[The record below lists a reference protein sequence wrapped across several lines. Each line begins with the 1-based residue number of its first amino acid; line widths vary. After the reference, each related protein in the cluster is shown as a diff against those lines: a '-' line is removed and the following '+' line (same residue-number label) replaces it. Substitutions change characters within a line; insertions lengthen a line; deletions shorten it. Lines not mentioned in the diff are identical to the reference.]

1 MSKETESNTFPP
13 EQVVRGIYE
22 VIVVGAGH
30 AGCEAALASARMG
43 RKTLLLTMN
52 LDSVAL
58 MPCNPSMG
66 GPAKGHL
73 IKEIDALGGEVG
85 RNTDRTFIQIRL
97 LNTSKGPA
105 VQALRAQCDK
115 QAYRLAMKFALEGQP
130 NLELKQAT
138 IARLLS
144 HIGDDGRPVVTG
156 VVTNNGWQYE
166 AGAIILTTGTF
177 INGRLVVGEKTQPGG
192 RAGEGPALGISDSLR
207 ALGLEVR
214 RFKTG
219 TPPRID
225 ARTIDFSKTEPQPG
239 NRIPLYFSGT
249 FINGRLVVGEK
260 TQPGGRAG
268 EGPAL
273 GISDSL
279 RALGLEVRR
288 FKTGT
293 PPRIDARTID
303 FSKTEPQ
310 PGNRIPLYFSQD
322 VSARQDVQLPGG
334 RPNPIYPITD
344 EDLNGWRPQLPCY
357 LIHTTE
363 RTHQIIRDNLHRS
376 PLYTGIIEGI
386 GPRYCPS
393 IEDKIV
399 RFADKNRHQIFLE
412 PEGWRTG
419 EVYVQGMN
427 TSLPEDVQLAML
439 RSIPA
444 LEHVEMMR
452 VGYAVEYDYVPPEQL
467 YPTLQTKPVSGLFLA
482 GQINGTSG
490 YEEAAAQGIMAGIN
504 AALHV
509 HDEEPFVLGR
519 HEAYIGVLID
529 DLVTRPMSEPYRLH
543 TSRAEY
549 RLLLRPESA
558 DLRLSDYAYKFGLI
572 DDTRYAQVINKRDSI
587 RRTLAQLD
595 ILVFTS
601 SRTTEAYAQEIGFAP
616 LGQMLTARELLRR
629 PTVTYHQVARLAEQ
643 VEPALPPLTESV
655 AEEVELQV
663 KYESYVRKQEQTVH
677 RTRRMEEHLIPQT
690 IDYNAVQHLRTQA
703 RQKLMRTLPR
713 TIGQAS
719 RVEGVTPADIAILM
733 VYLEKQRL
741 VQINT

>member
-1 MSKETESNTFPP
+1 MSNDITTPIP
-13 EQVVRGIYE
+13 AQEQMVRGVYD

-30 AGCEAALASARMG
+30 AGCEAALACARMG

-73 IKEIDALGGEVG
+73 LKEIDALGGEAA

-115 QAYRLAMKFALEGQP
+115 QAYRLAMKFVLESQP
-130 NLELKQAT
+130 GLELKQAT
-138 IARLLS
+138 ITRLLS
-144 HIGDDGRPVVTG
+144 DTREDGRHVITG
-156 VVTNNGWQYE
+156 VVTNNGWCYQ
-166 AGAIILTTGTF
+166 AGAVIMTTGTF
-177 INGRLVVGEKTQPGG
+177 INGRLVIGERTQPGG
-192 RAGEGPALGISDSLR
+192 RAGEGPALGISASLQ
-207 ALGLEVR
+207 ALGLEMR

-225 ARTIDFSKTEPQPG
+225 ARTIDFSKTERQPG
-239 NRIPLYFSGT
+239 SQVPLYFSRDVT
-249 FINGRLVVGEK
+249 A
-260 TQPGGRAG
+260 RA
-268 EGPAL
+268 
-273 GISDSL
+273 
-279 RALGLEVRR
+279 
-288 FKTGT
+288 
-293 PPRIDARTID
+293 
-303 FSKTEPQ
+303 
-310 PGNRIPLYFSQD
+310 
-322 VSARQDVQLPGG
+322 DVQLPGG
-334 RPNPIYPITD
+334 RPNPIYPVTD
-344 EDLNGWRPQLPCY
+344 EDLHGWRPQLPCY
-357 LIHTTE
+357 LVRTTE

-399 RFADKNRHQIFLE
+399 RFADKVSHQIFLE

-427 TSLPEDVQLAML
+427 TSLPEDVQIEML

-444 LEHVEMMR
+444 LEHAEMMR
-452 VGYAVEYDYVPPEQL
+452 VGYAVEYDYVPPHQL
-467 YPTLQTKPVSGLFLA
+467 LPTLETKVTAGLFLA

-504 AALHV
+504 AALYVRH
-509 HDEEPFVLGR
+509 EEAFVLGR

-558 DLRLSDYAYKFGLI
+558 DLRLSDHAYRFGLI
-572 DDTRYAQVINKRDSI
+572 DAVHYEQVVEKREMI
-587 RRTLAQLD
+587 QRTLSQLETT
-595 ILVFTS
+595 IFTS
-601 SRTTEAYAQEIGFAP
+601 SREVESRIQEVGIAA
-616 LGQMLTARELLRR
+616 LGQRLSARELLRR
-629 PTVTYHQVARLAEQ
+629 PDVRYQQIARLVHLIDAGRNSE
-643 VEPALPPLTESV
+643 EAAIHCIAPLPELSV
-655 AEEVELQV
+655 DTAEEVELQV
-663 KYESYVRKQEQTVH
+663 KYEHYVRKQEQMVQ
-677 RTRRMEEHLIPQT
+677 RTQRLEDMRLPETL
-690 IDYNAVQHLRTQA
+690 DYALVLHLRTEA
-703 RQKLMRTLPR
+703 RQKLIRTRPR
-713 TIGQAS
+713 TVGQAS
-719 RVEGVTPADIAILM
+719 RVEGVTPADVAILM
-733 VYLEKQRL
+733 IYLEKLRA
-741 VQINT
+741 IKMST

>member
-1 MSKETESNTFPP
+1 MDNNNGENPSTPP
-13 EQVVRGIYE
+13 DQLVRGTYD

-30 AGCEAALASARMG
+30 AGCEAALACARMG
-43 RKTLLLTMN
+43 CKTLLLTMN
-52 LDSVAL
+52 LDSIAL

-73 IKEIDALGGEVG
+73 IKEIDALGGEIG

-105 VQALRAQCDK
+105 VRALRAQCDK
-115 QAYRLAMKFALEGQP
+115 QAYRLAMKYVLEGQP
-130 NLELKQAT
+130 NLTLKQA
-138 IARLLS
+138 RVVHLLS
-144 HIGDDGRPVVTG
+144 DVDSDGRPRVTG
-156 VVTNNGWQYE
+156 VVTSNSWKYDGDGWQYR
-166 AGAIILTTGTF
+166 APAVILTTGTF
-177 INGRLVVGEKTQPGG
+177 INGRLVVGDKTQPGG

-239 NRIPLYFSGT
+239 SRVPLYFSHDT
-249 FINGRLVVGEK
+249 
-260 TQPGGRAG
+260 T
-268 EGPAL
+268 
-273 GISDSL
+273 
-279 RALGLEVRR
+279 
-288 FKTGT
+288 
-293 PPRIDARTID
+293 AR
-303 FSKTEPQ
+303 E
-310 PGNRIPLYFSQD
+310 
-322 VSARQDVQLPGG
+322 DVQLPGS
-334 RPNPIYPITD
+334 RPNPLYPVTG
-344 EDLNGWRPQLPCY
+344 EDLHGWRPQLPCY
-357 LIHTTE
+357 LVHTTE
-363 RTHQIIRDNLHRS
+363 QTHHIIRNNLHRS

-399 RFADKNRHQIFLE
+399 RFAGKSTHQIFLE
-412 PEGWRTG
+412 PEGWRTA

-452 VGYAVEYDYVPPEQL
+452 VGYAVEYDHVPPEQL
-467 YPTLQTKPVSGLFLA
+467 FATLQTKAVSGLFLA

-504 AALHV
+504 AALQV
-509 HDEEPFVLGR
+509 RGEAPFVLGR
-519 HEAYIGVLID
+519 HEAYLGVLID

-549 RLLLRPESA
+549 RLLLRPDSA
-558 DLRLSDYAYKFGLI
+558 DLRLSDYAYKYGLI
-572 DDTRYAQVINKRDSI
+572 DEARYAQVVQKRESI
-587 RRTLAQLD
+587 QHTLDQLD
-595 ILVFTS
+595 RITFTS
-601 SRTTEAYAQEIGFAP
+601 SRLIEASAQEVGIAS
-616 LGQMLTARELLRR
+616 LGQRLSARELLRR
-629 PTVTYHQVARLAEQ
+629 PEVRYTQ
-643 VEPALPPLTESV
+643 VEQLSQRVASTSLPDLPDET

-677 RTRRMEEHLIPQT
+677 RTRRLEEQLIPET
-690 IDYNAVQHLRTQA
+690 INYQDVSHLRTQA
-703 RQKLMRTLPR
+703 RQKLTLTRPR
-713 TIGQAS
+713 TVGQAS
-719 RVEGVTPADIAILM
+719 RVEGVTPADVAILM
-733 VYLEKQRL
+733 VYLEKQRTME
-741 VQINT
+741 IHS

>member
-1 MSKETESNTFPP
+1 MGNETERQAMPP
-13 EQVVRGIYE
+13 EELARGSYE

-73 IKEIDALGGEVG
+73 IKEIDALGGEIG
-85 RNTDRTFIQIRL
+85 RTTDRTFIQMRL

-115 QAYRLAMKFALEGQP
+115 QAYRLAMKFALEAQP
-130 NLELKQAT
+130 GLDLKQAT
-138 IARLLS
+138 ITRFLS
-144 HIGDDGRPVVTG
+144 DTGANGRPVMSG
-156 VVTNNGWQYE
+156 VVTREGWRYE
-166 AGAIILTTGTF
+166 AKAVILTTGTF

-192 RAGEGPALGISDSLR
+192 RAGEGPALGISDALR
-207 ALGLEVR
+207 TLGLEVR

-225 ARTIDFSKTEPQPG
+225 ARSIDFSKTEPQPG
-239 NRIPLYFSGT
+239 S
-249 FINGRLVVGEK
+249 
-260 TQPGGRAG
+260 
-268 EGPAL
+268 
-273 GISDSL
+273 
-279 RALGLEVRR
+279 
-288 FKTGT
+288 
-293 PPRIDARTID
+293 RT
-303 FSKTEPQ
+303 
-310 PGNRIPLYFSQD
+310 PLYFSQD
-322 VSARQDVQLPGG
+322 LSARADVQLPGG
-334 RPNPIYPITD
+334 RPNALYPVTD
-344 EDLNGWRPQLPCY
+344 QDLHGWRPQLPCY
-357 LIHTTE
+357 LVRTNE
-363 RTHQIIRDNLHRS
+363 RTHQVIRDNLHRS
-376 PLYTGIIEGI
+376 PLYNGVIEGI

-399 RFADKNRHQIFLE
+399 RFADKVSHQIFLE

-452 VGYAVEYDYVPPEQL
+452 VGYAVEYDYVPPDQL
-467 YPTLQTKPVSGLFLA
+467 FPTLETKPVAGLFLA

-504 AALHV
+504 AARHV
-509 HDEEPFVLGR
+509 RAEEGFVLGR

-558 DLRLSDYAYKFGLI
+558 DLRLSAYAYTFGLI
-572 DDTRYAQVINKRDSI
+572 DEERYARVLQKREHI
-587 RRTLAQLD
+587 QRTLTQLD
-595 ILVFTS
+595 ALAFTS
-601 SRTTEAYAQEIGFAP
+601 SRLIEACAQEAGIAP
-616 LGQMLTARELLRR
+616 LGQMISARELLRR
-629 PTVTYHQVARLAEQ
+629 PEVTYQQVAHLAGRVTEEIESPSINSR
-643 VEPALPPLTESV
+643 VIFALPVLEPSV

-663 KYESYVRKQEQTVH
+663 KYEHYVRKQEQLIH
-677 RTRRMEEHLIPQT
+677 RTRRLEEQRIPAAL
-690 IDYNAVQHLRTQA
+690 DYQDVPHLRIEA
-703 RQKLMRTLPR
+703 RQKLARTRPR
-713 TIGQAS
+713 TVGQAS
-719 RVEGVTPADIAILM
+719 RIEGVSPADIAILM
-733 VYLEKQRL
+733 VYLEKHRKAQASKGS
-741 VQINT
+741 

>member
-1 MSKETESNTFPP
+1 MSNETERNAVPP
-13 EQVVRGIYE
+13 EQLVRGTYE

-30 AGCEAALASARMG
+30 AGCEAALACARMG
-43 RKTLLLTMN
+43 HKTLLLTMN
-52 LDSVAL
+52 LDSIAL

-73 IKEIDALGGEVG
+73 IKEIDALGGEIG

-115 QAYRLAMKFALEGQP
+115 QAYRLAMKFVLESQP
-130 NLELKQAT
+130 NLELKQAN

-144 HIGDDGRPVVTG
+144 HIGDDGRPVVAG

-166 AGAIILTTGTF
+166 ARAIILTTGTF
-177 INGRLVVGEKTQPGG
+177 INGRLVVGDKTQPGG
-192 RAGEGPALGISDSLR
+192 RAGEGPALGISESLR

-239 NRIPLYFSGT
+239 SR
-249 FINGRLVVGEK
+249 V
-260 TQPGGRAG
+260 
-268 EGPAL
+268 
-273 GISDSL
+273 
-279 RALGLEVRR
+279 
-288 FKTGT
+288 
-293 PPRIDARTID
+293 
-303 FSKTEPQ
+303 
-310 PGNRIPLYFSQD
+310 PLYFSQD
-322 VSARQDVQLPGG
+322 VSAREDVQLPGT
-334 RPNPIYPITD
+334 RPNPIYPVTD
-344 EDLNGWRPQLPCY
+344 EDLHGWRPQLPCY
-357 LIHTTE
+357 LVYTNE
-363 RTHQIIRDNLHRS
+363 RTHQVIRDNLHRS
-376 PLYTGIIEGI
+376 PLYSGIIEGI

-393 IEDKIV
+393 IEDKVV
-399 RFADKNRHQIFLE
+399 RFADKERHQIFLE

-439 RSIPA
+439 RGIPA

-452 VGYAVEYDYVPPEQL
+452 VGYAVEYDHVPPEQL
-467 YPTLQTKPVSGLFLA
+467 YPTLQTKAVSGLFLA

-490 YEEAAAQGIMAGIN
+490 YEEAAAQGIVAGVN

-509 HDEEPFVLGR
+509 RGEPPFVPGR
-519 HEAYIGVLID
+519 HESYIGVLID

-549 RLLLRPESA
+549 RLLLRPDSA

-572 DDTRYAQVINKRDSI
+572 DDARYAQIVHKRESI
-587 RRTLAQLD
+587 QRALTQLD
-595 ILVFTS
+595 TLVFTS
-601 SRTTEAYAQEIGFAP
+601 SRTIEACAQEIGLAP
-616 LGQMLTARELLRR
+616 LGQMLSARELLRR
-629 PTVTYHQVARLAEQ
+629 PAVTYHQVACLEARVAQTLQ
-643 VEPALPPLTESV
+643 PPFPALLPMLSESV
-655 AEEVELQV
+655 AEEVESQV
-663 KYESYVRKQEQTVH
+663 KYESYIRKQEHMVH
-677 RTRRMEEHLIPQT
+677 RARRMEEHLIPET
-690 IDYNAVQHLRTQA
+690 VDYNAVPHLRTQA
-703 RQKLMRTLPR
+703 RQKLMRTRPR

-733 VYLEKQRL
+733 IYLEKMRL
-741 VQINT
+741 AQAHA

>member
-1 MSKETESNTFPP
+1 MRNNRSPAKVYKKSRVDMSNESRSNALSPV
-13 EQVVRGIYE
+13 QVLRGTYE

-30 AGCEAALASARMG
+30 AGCEAALACARMG

-85 RNTDRTFIQIRL
+85 RNTDRTFSQVRL
-97 LNTSKGPA
+97 LKSSRGPA

-115 QAYRLAMKFALEGQP
+115 QAYRLAMKFALESQP

-138 IARLLS
+138 ITRLLS
-144 HIGDDGRPVVTG
+144 HVGDDGRPVVIG

-192 RAGEGPALGISDSLR
+192 RAGEGPALGISDSLK

-225 ARTIDFSKTEPQPG
+225 ARTIDFSKTVPQPG
-239 NRIPLYFSGT
+239 SREPLF
-249 FINGRLVVGEK
+249 F
-260 TQPGGRAG
+260 A
-268 EGPAL
+268 
-273 GISDSL
+273 
-279 RALGLEVRR
+279 
-288 FKTGT
+288 
-293 PPRIDARTID
+293 
-303 FSKTEPQ
+303 
-310 PGNRIPLYFSQD
+310 QD
-322 VSARQDVQLPGG
+322 TSAREDVQLPGG
-334 RPNPIYPITD
+334 RPNPIYPVTD
-344 EDLNGWRPQLPCY
+344 EDVNGWRPQLPCY
-357 LIHTTE
+357 LVHTTE
-363 RTHQIIRDNLHRS
+363 QTHQIIRDNLHRS

-419 EVYVQGMN
+419 AVYVPGMT

-444 LEHVEMMR
+444 LERVEMMR

-467 YPTLQTKPVSGLFLA
+467 SPTLQTKAVRGLFLA

-490 YEEAAAQGIMAGIN
+490 YEEAAAQGIIAGIN

-509 HDEEPFVLGR
+509 RGGVPFILAR
-519 HEAYIGVLID
+519 HEAYIGVMID

-558 DLRLSDYAYKFGLI
+558 DLRLSDYAYTYGLI
-572 DDTRYAQVINKRDSI
+572 DDAQYAQVMRKRESI
-587 RRTLAQLD
+587 QRALTQLD
-595 ILVFTS
+595 TLVFTS
-601 SRTTEAYAQEIGFAP
+601 SRATEAFAQEMGLAP
-616 LGQMLTARELLRR
+616 LKQILSARELLRR
-629 PTVTYHQVARLAEQ
+629 PEVRYAQ
-643 VEPALPPLTESV
+643 VEQLAQRVASTSLPSLPDAT

-677 RTRRMEEHLIPQT
+677 RTRRLEE
-690 IDYNAVQHLRTQA
+690 
-703 RQKLMRTLPR
+703 
-713 TIGQAS
+713 
-719 RVEGVTPADIAILM
+719 
-733 VYLEKQRL
+733 
-741 VQINT
+741 

>member
-1 MSKETESNTFPP
+1 MGNESGEHVHPP
-13 EQVVRGIYE
+13 VQVLRGVYE

-30 AGCEAALASARMG
+30 AGCEAALACARMG

-85 RNTDRTFIQIRL
+85 RNTDRTFIQVRL

-115 QAYRLAMKFALEGQP
+115 QAYRLAMKYVLESQP

-138 IARLLS
+138 ISRLLS
-144 HIGDDGRPVVTG
+144 EEREDGRPRATG
-156 VVTNNGWQYE
+156 VVTNNGWQYD

-192 RAGEGPALGISDSLR
+192 RAGEGPALGISDALK

-225 ARTIDFSKTEPQPG
+225 ARTIDFSKTVPQPG
-239 NRIPLYFSGT
+239 SR
-249 FINGRLVVGEK
+249 E
-260 TQPGGRAG
+260 
-268 EGPAL
+268 
-273 GISDSL
+273 
-279 RALGLEVRR
+279 
-288 FKTGT
+288 
-293 PPRIDARTID
+293 
-303 FSKTEPQ
+303 
-310 PGNRIPLYFSQD
+310 PLYFSQD
-322 VSARQDVQLPGG
+322 TSAREDVQLPGG
-334 RPNPIYPITD
+334 RPNPIYPVAD

-357 LIHTTE
+357 LVHTTE
-363 RTHQIIRDNLHRS
+363 QTHQIIRDNLHRS

-399 RFADKNRHQIFLE
+399 RFADKDRHQIFLE

-467 YPTLQTKPVSGLFLA
+467 SPTLQTKAVRGLFLA

-490 YEEAAAQGIMAGIN
+490 YEEAAAQGIVAGIN

-509 HDEEPFVLGR
+509 RGEAPFVLGR
-519 HEAYIGVLID
+519 HEAYIGVMID

-558 DLRLSDYAYKFGLI
+558 DLRLSDYAYRFGLI
-572 DDTRYAQVINKRDSI
+572 NDNRYAQVVQKRESI
-587 RRTLAQLD
+587 QHALTLLD
-595 ILVFTS
+595 RLVFTS
-601 SRTTEAYAQEIGFAP
+601 SRSTEAFARESGIDP
-616 LGQMLTARELLRR
+616 LGQMLSARELLRR
-629 PTVTYHQVARLAEQ
+629 PSVTYHQVVRLAYSISQAKKVTNQSNAGDDVSVSE
-643 VEPALPPLTESV
+643 EIAIDTRDSESLLPTLPGYV

-663 KYESYVRKQEQTVH
+663 KYESYVRKQEQIVH
-677 RTRRMEEHLIPQT
+677 RTRRMEEHQIPET
-690 IDYNAVQHLRTQA
+690 IDYAAVPHLRIQA
-703 RQKLMRTLPR
+703 RQKLTRTRPR

-733 VYLEKQRL
+733 IYLEKQHLTR
-741 VQINT
+741 TPA

>member
-1 MSKETESNTFPP
+1 M
-13 EQVVRGIYE
+13 RGTYD

-73 IKEIDALGGEVG
+73 IKEIDALGGEIG

-105 VQALRAQCDK
+105 VRAPRAQCDK
-115 QAYRLAMKFALEGQP
+115 QAYRLAMKYALEGQP
-130 NLELKQAT
+130 NLTLKQA
-138 IARLLS
+138 RVVHLLS
-144 HIGDDGRPVVTG
+144 DVDAGGRPRVTG
-156 VVTNNGWQYE
+156 VVTSNSWKYDGDGWQYR
-166 AGAIILTTGTF
+166 ALAVILTTGTF
-177 INGRLVVGEKTQPGG
+177 INGRLVVGDKTQPGG

-239 NRIPLYFSGT
+239 SRVPLYFSHDT
-249 FINGRLVVGEK
+249 
-260 TQPGGRAG
+260 T
-268 EGPAL
+268 
-273 GISDSL
+273 
-279 RALGLEVRR
+279 
-288 FKTGT
+288 
-293 PPRIDARTID
+293 AR
-303 FSKTEPQ
+303 E
-310 PGNRIPLYFSQD
+310 
-322 VSARQDVQLPGG
+322 DVQLPGS
-334 RPNPIYPITD
+334 RPNPLYPVTD
-344 EDLNGWRPQLPCY
+344 EDLHGWRPQLPCY
-357 LIHTTE
+357 LVHTTE
-363 RTHQIIRDNLHRS
+363 QTHHIIRNNLHRS

-399 RFADKNRHQIFLE
+399 RFAGKSTHQIFLE
-412 PEGWRTG
+412 PEGWRTA

-452 VGYAVEYDYVPPEQL
+452 VGYAVEYDHVPPEQL
-467 YPTLQTKPVSGLFLA
+467 FATLQTKAVSGLFLA

-504 AALHV
+504 AALQV
-509 HDEEPFVLGR
+509 RGEAPFVLGR

-549 RLLLRPESA
+549 RLLLRPDSA
-558 DLRLSDYAYKFGLI
+558 DLRLSDYAYKYGLI
-572 DDTRYAQVINKRDSI
+572 DEARYAQVVQKRESI
-587 RRTLAQLD
+587 QHTLAQLD
-595 ILVFTS
+595 GITFTS
-601 SRTTEAYAQEIGFAP
+601 SRLIEASAQEVGIAS
-616 LGQMLTARELLRR
+616 LGQQLSARELLRR
-629 PTVTYHQVARLAEQ
+629 PEVRYAQ
-643 VEPALPPLTESV
+643 VEQLSQRVASTSLPDLPDAT

-677 RTRRMEEHLIPQT
+677 RTRRLEEQLIPET
-690 IDYNAVQHLRTQA
+690 INYQDVSHLRTQA
-703 RQKLMRTLPR
+703 RQKLTLTRPR
-713 TIGQAS
+713 TVGQAS
-719 RVEGVTPADIAILM
+719 RVEGVTPADVAILM
-733 VYLEKQRL
+733 VYLEKQRTMEIHSR
-741 VQINT
+741 QSRKYMCNM

>member
-1 MSKETESNTFPP
+1 MSNETERNALPP
-13 EQVVRGIYE
+13 EQIVRGTYE

-30 AGCEAALASARMG
+30 AGCEAALACARMG

-73 IKEIDALGGEVG
+73 IKEIDALGGEAG

-115 QAYRLAMKFALEGQP
+115 QAYRLAMKFALESQP
-130 NLELKQAT
+130 NLDLKQAT

-166 AGAIILTTGTF
+166 ARAIILTTGTF

-192 RAGEGPALGISDSLR
+192 RAGEAPALGISESLR

-225 ARTIDFSKTEPQPG
+225 ARTIDFSKTVPQPG
-239 NRIPLYFSGT
+239 SR
-249 FINGRLVVGEK
+249 V
-260 TQPGGRAG
+260 
-268 EGPAL
+268 
-273 GISDSL
+273 
-279 RALGLEVRR
+279 
-288 FKTGT
+288 
-293 PPRIDARTID
+293 
-303 FSKTEPQ
+303 
-310 PGNRIPLYFSQD
+310 PLYFSQD
-322 VSARQDVQLPGG
+322 VSARQDVQLPGTH
-334 RPNPIYPITD
+334 PNPVYPVTD
-344 EDLNGWRPQLPCY
+344 EDLHGWRPQLPCY
-357 LIHTTE
+357 LVHTND

-399 RFADKNRHQIFLE
+399 RFADKERHQIFLE

-452 VGYAVEYDYVPPEQL
+452 VGYAVEYDHIPPEQL
-467 YPTLQTKPVSGLFLA
+467 FPTLQTKAVSGLFLA

-509 HDEEPFVLGR
+509 RDEGSFVLGR
-519 HEAYIGVLID
+519 HEAYIGVMID
-529 DLVTRPMSEPYRLH
+529 DLVTRPLSEPYRLH

-572 DDTRYAQVINKRDSI
+572 DDTRYAQLVHKRESI
-587 RRTLAQLD
+587 QRALAQLD
-595 ILVFTS
+595 TLMFTS
-601 SRTTEAYAQEIGFAP
+601 SRTIEAYAQVIGLAP
-616 LGQMLTARELLRR
+616 LGQMLSARELLRR
-629 PTVTYHQVARLAEQ
+629 PAVTYYQVAHLAELVTGNGVGEGAENR
-643 VEPALPPLTESV
+643 VENRAREGAENRVGEGENRAGEGADRVGASPTPTMGGDQPGILLAILPVLAEPV

-663 KYESYVRKQEQTVH
+663 KYESYVRKQEQLVH
-677 RTRRMEEHLIPQT
+677 RARRMEEHLIPET
-690 IDYNAVQHLRTQA
+690 IVFNSVQHLRTQA
-703 RQKLMRTLPR
+703 RQKLMRTRPR

-719 RVEGVTPADIAILM
+719 RVEGVTPADIAILL
-733 VYLEKQRL
+733 VYLEKLRL
-741 VQINT
+741 AQIHT

>member
-1 MSKETESNTFPP
+1 MDKNVESKSLIP
-13 EQVVRGIYE
+13 EQIVRGIYD

-105 VQALRAQCDK
+105 VRALRAQCDK
-115 QAYRLAMKFALEGQP
+115 QAYRLAMKFVLESQP

-144 HIGDDGRPVVTG
+144 EVGPDGRPVMTG
-156 VVTNNGWQYE
+156 VVTNNGWQYM
-166 AGAIILTTGTF
+166 AGAIVLTTGTF

-192 RAGEGPALGISDSLR
+192 RAGEGPALGISESLR
-207 ALGLEVR
+207 ALGLDVR

-225 ARTIDFSKTEPQPG
+225 ARTIDFSRTEPQPG
-239 NRIPLYFSGT
+239 S
-249 FINGRLVVGEK
+249 LV
-260 TQPGGRAG
+260 
-268 EGPAL
+268 
-273 GISDSL
+273 
-279 RALGLEVRR
+279 
-288 FKTGT
+288 
-293 PPRIDARTID
+293 
-303 FSKTEPQ
+303 
-310 PGNRIPLYFSQD
+310 PLYFSQD
-322 VSARQDVQLPGG
+322 KTAREDVQLPGS
-334 RPNPIYPITD
+334 RPNPLYPVTD
-344 EDLNGWRPQLPCY
+344 EDLHGWRPQLPCY
-357 LIHTTE
+357 LV
-363 RTHQIIRDNLHRS
+363 RTNEQTHDVIRANLHRS

-399 RFADKNRHQIFLE
+399 RFADKSAHQIFLE

-444 LEHVEMMR
+444 MEHVEMMR

-467 YPTLQTKPVSGLFLA
+467 FTTLETKPVAGLFLA

-490 YEEAAAQGIMAGIN
+490 YEEAAAQGLMAGIN
-504 AALHV
+504 AALRV
-509 HDEEPFVLGR
+509 RGEAPFVLGR

-549 RLLLRPESA
+549 RLLLRPDSA
-558 DLRLSDYAYKFGLI
+558 DLRLSDYAYSFGLI
-572 DDTRYAQVINKRDSI
+572 DDERYAQVIQKREHI
-587 RRTLAQLD
+587 QQALTQLD
-595 ILVFTS
+595 SVMFTS
-601 SRTTEAYAQEIGFAP
+601 SRLVESAAQELGIAP
-616 LGQMLTARELLRR
+616 LGQMLSARELLRR
-629 PTVTYHQVARLAEQ
+629 PDVGYAHIEQLSRQVAA
-643 VEPALPPLTESV
+643 VPVPALPETT
-655 AEEVELQV
+655 AAEVELQV
-663 KYESYVRKQEQTVH
+663 KYESYVHKQEQTVR
-677 RTRRMEEHLIPQT
+677 RTQRLEEQLIPAT
-690 IDYNAVQHLRTQA
+690 MDYQDVPHLRTQA
-703 RQKLMRTLPR
+703 RQKLTLTRPR
-713 TIGQAS
+713 TVGQAS
-719 RVEGVTPADIAILM
+719 RVEGVTPADLAILM
-733 VYLEKQRL
+733 VYLEKQRA
-741 VQINT
+741 VRVNS

>member
-1 MSKETESNTFPP
+1 MSNSIETSNTSRD
-13 EQVVRGIYE
+13 QMIRGVYD

-43 RKTLLLTMN
+43 HKTLLLTMN

-73 IKEIDALGGEVG
+73 IREIDALGGEIG
-85 RNTDRTFIQIRL
+85 RNTDRTFIQVRL

-115 QAYRLAMKFALEGQP
+115 QAYRLAMKFVLEGQP

-138 IARLLS
+138 ISRLLS
-144 HIGDDGRPVVTG
+144 ATREDGRHVIIG
-156 VVTNNGWQYE
+156 VVANNGWQYE
-166 AGAIILTTGTF
+166 AKAVILTTGTF
-177 INGRLVVGEKTQPGG
+177 INGRLVVGEKTMPGG
-192 RAGEGPALGISDSLR
+192 RAGEGPALGISDSLC
-207 ALGLEVR
+207 ALGLDVR

-239 NRIPLYFSGT
+239 S
-249 FINGRLVVGEK
+249 LV
-260 TQPGGRAG
+260 
-268 EGPAL
+268 
-273 GISDSL
+273 
-279 RALGLEVRR
+279 
-288 FKTGT
+288 
-293 PPRIDARTID
+293 
-303 FSKTEPQ
+303 
-310 PGNRIPLYFSQD
+310 PLYFSQD
-322 VSARQDVQLPGG
+322 VSGRQDVQLPGS
-334 RPNPIYPITD
+334 RPNPVYPVTD
-344 EDLNGWRPQLPCY
+344 EDLHSWRPQLPCY
-357 LIHTTE
+357 LVHTTE
-363 RTHQIIRDNLHRS
+363 RTHQIIRANLHRS
-376 PLYTGIIEGI
+376 PLYTGIIKGI

-399 RFADKNRHQIFLE
+399 RFADKERHQIFLE

-467 YPTLQTKPVSGLFLA
+467 LPTLQTKLVSGLFLA

-504 AALHV
+504 AALHARG
-509 HDEEPFVLGR
+509 EEGFVLGR

-549 RLLLRPESA
+549 RLLLRPDSA

-572 DDTRYAQVINKRDSI
+572 DDARYAQLMQKRETI
-587 RRTLAQLD
+587 QRTLQHLD
-595 ILVFTS
+595 KLVFTS
-601 SRTTEAYAQEIGFAP
+601 SRLIENCAQELGMAP
-616 LGQMLTARELLRR
+616 LGQKLSARELLRR
-629 PTVTYHQVARLAEQ
+629 PEVRYHQIAQLVQRVDVLRETFSLFEGDIGYDDRETLLSDALLPQLPEQTAAEI
-643 VEPALPPLTESV
+643 
-655 AEEVELQV
+655 ELQV
-663 KYESYVRKQEQTVH
+663 KYESYVRKQEQSVH
-677 RTRRMEEHLIPQT
+677 RTQRLEEMRIPDT
-690 IDYNAVQHLRTQA
+690 FDYQEVQHLRTEA
-703 RQKLMRTLPR
+703 RQKLTRTRPR
-713 TIGQAS
+713 TVGQAS

-733 VYLEKQRL
+733 IYLEKQRL
-741 VQINT
+741 TRAHAE

>member
-1 MSKETESNTFPP
+1 MSHESGDTMLPP
-13 EQVVRGIYE
+13 VQILRGVYD

-115 QAYRLAMKFALEGQP
+115 QAYRLAMKYVLEGQP
-130 NLELKQAT
+130 DLELKQAT

-144 HIGDDGRPVVTG
+144 ETGDDGRVRVRG

-192 RAGEGPALGISDSLR
+192 RAGEGPALGISDYLI

-225 ARTIDFSKTEPQPG
+225 ARTIDFSKTIPQPG
-239 NRIPLYFSGT
+239 SREPLF
-249 FINGRLVVGEK
+249 
-260 TQPGGRAG
+260 
-268 EGPAL
+268 
-273 GISDSL
+273 
-279 RALGLEVRR
+279 
-288 FKTGT
+288 
-293 PPRIDARTID
+293 
-303 FSKTEPQ
+303 
-310 PGNRIPLYFSQD
+310 FSQD
-322 VSARQDVQLPGG
+322 TSAREDVQLPGG
-334 RPNPIYPITD
+334 RSNPIYPITN
-344 EDLNGWRPQLPCY
+344 EDLRGWRPQLPCY
-357 LIHTTE
+357 LVHTTE
-363 RTHQIIRDNLHRS
+363 QTHQVIRDNLHRS

-467 YPTLQTKPVSGLFLA
+467 SPTLQAKAVRGLFLA

-490 YEEAAAQGIMAGIN
+490 YEEAAAQGIVAGIN
-504 AALHV
+504 AALYV
-509 HDEEPFVLGR
+509 RGEAPFVLGR
-519 HEAYIGVLID
+519 HEAYIGVMID

-558 DLRLSDYAYKFGLI
+558 DLRLSDYAYSFGLI
-572 DDTRYAQVINKRDSI
+572 DDARYVQVVQKRESI
-587 RRTLAQLD
+587 QRALTQLD
-595 ILVFTS
+595 RLVFTS
-601 SRTTEAYAQEIGFAP
+601 SRTTESFVEGLGIEP
-616 LGQMLTARELLRR
+616 LGQMLSARELLRR
-629 PTVTYHQVARLAEQ
+629 PQVSYQQVAQLAHNVFQ
-643 VEPALPPLTESV
+643 KKKALSEMSEDEEGNGFEDAGTDAHDAELPVLVAPI

-663 KYESYVRKQEQTVH
+663 KYESYVRKQEQIVH
-677 RTRRMEEHLIPQT
+677 RTRRMEEHQIPET
-690 IDYNAVQHLRTQA
+690 LDYTEVQHLRIQA
-703 RQKLMRTLPR
+703 RQKLIRTRPR

-719 RVEGVTPADIAILM
+719 RVEGVTPADIAMLM
-733 VYLEKQRL
+733 IYLEKQQL
-741 VQINT
+741 KKMSV

>member
-1 MSKETESNTFPP
+1 MSDAIESKQNAPL
-13 EQVVRGIYE
+13 QVLRGTYE

-73 IKEIDALGGEVG
+73 IKEIDALGGEIG

-115 QAYRLAMKFALEGQP
+115 QAYRLAMKFVLESQP
-130 NLELKQAT
+130 NLDLRQAT
-138 IARLLS
+138 ITQLLS
-144 HIGDDGRPVVTG
+144 SQRADGRWAVTG
-156 VVTNNGWQYE
+156 VVTSNGWRYD
-166 AGAIILTTGTF
+166 AAAVIMTTGTF

-192 RAGEGPALGISDSLR
+192 RAGEGPALGIADSLR
-207 ALGLEVR
+207 VFGLEVR

-225 ARTIDFSKTEPQPG
+225 ARSIDYSKTELQPG
-239 NRIPLYFSGT
+239 SR
-249 FINGRLVVGEK
+249 V
-260 TQPGGRAG
+260 
-268 EGPAL
+268 
-273 GISDSL
+273 
-279 RALGLEVRR
+279 
-288 FKTGT
+288 
-293 PPRIDARTID
+293 
-303 FSKTEPQ
+303 
-310 PGNRIPLYFSQD
+310 PLYFSQD
-322 VSARQDVQLPGG
+322 RSARADIQLPGG
-334 RPNPIYPITD
+334 RPNPVYPVTD
-344 EDLNGWRPQLPCY
+344 EDMYGWRPQLPCY
-357 LIHTTE
+357 LVRTTE
-363 RTHQIIRDNLHRS
+363 QTHQIIRDNLHRS

-399 RFADKNRHQIFLE
+399 RFADKVSHQIFLE

-444 LEHVEMMR
+444 LEHAEMMR
-452 VGYAVEYDYVPPEQL
+452 VGYAVEYDYVPPHQL
-467 YPTLQTKPVSGLFLA
+467 LPTMQTKAVSGLFLA

-490 YEEAAAQGIMAGIN
+490 YEEAAAQGLMAGIN
-504 AALHV
+504 AALFV
-509 HDEEPFVLGR
+509 RAEEAFVLGR

-543 TSRAEY
+543 TSRAEH
-549 RLLLRPESA
+549 RLLLRPDSA
-558 DLRLSDYAYKFGLI
+558 DLRLSDHAYRFGLI
-572 DDTRYAQVINKRDSI
+572 DEARYIQVVQKRATI
-587 RRTLAQLD
+587 QHVLTQLD
-595 ILVFTS
+595 SVTFTS
-601 SRTTEAYAQEIGFAP
+601 SRIVETCAHEAGIAP
-616 LGQMLTARELLRR
+616 LGQMLSARELLRR
-629 PTVTYHQVARLAEQ
+629 PEVRYQQVAQLAQ
-643 VEPALPPLTESV
+643 HV
-655 AEEVELQV
+655 AEEHASLEEAPPHSLSSSPLPALEDEAAEEVDLQV
-663 KYESYVRKQEQTVH
+663 KYENYIRKQEQQVL
-677 RTRRMEEHLIPQT
+677 RTARLEEMRIPTSLDYQT
-690 IDYNAVQHLRTQA
+690 VQHLRTEA

-713 TIGQAS
+713 TVGQAA

-733 VYLEKQRL
+733 IHLEKIRAL
-741 VQINT
+741 RASS

>member
-1 MSKETESNTFPP
+1 MSNGI
-13 EQVVRGIYE
+13 EQHTPSAEQILRGRYD

-73 IKEIDALGGEVG
+73 LKEIDALGGEAG

-138 IARLLS
+138 ITRLLS
-144 HIGDDGRPVVTG
+144 HIGDDGRTGITG

-207 ALGLEVR
+207 AMGLEVR

-239 NRIPLYFSGT
+239 SR
-249 FINGRLVVGEK
+249 V
-260 TQPGGRAG
+260 
-268 EGPAL
+268 
-273 GISDSL
+273 
-279 RALGLEVRR
+279 
-288 FKTGT
+288 
-293 PPRIDARTID
+293 
-303 FSKTEPQ
+303 
-310 PGNRIPLYFSQD
+310 PLYFSQD
-322 VSARQDVQLPGG
+322 ESARQDVQLPGG
-334 RPNPIYPITD
+334 RPNPIYPVTD
-344 EDLNGWRPQLPCY
+344 EDLHGWRPQLPCY
-357 LIHTTE
+357 LVHTNE
-363 RTHQIIRDNLHRS
+363 RTHQVIRDNLHRS
-376 PLYTGIIEGI
+376 PLYTGVIEGI
-386 GPRYCPS
+386 GPRYCSS

-399 RFADKNRHQIFLE
+399 RFADKGRHQIFLE

-427 TSLPEDVQLAML
+427 TSLPEDVQLAMM

-452 VGYAVEYDYVPPEQL
+452 VGYAVEYDYVPPDQL
-467 YPTLQTKPVSGLFLA
+467 FPTLETKPVAGLFLA

-504 AALHV
+504 AALRV
-509 HDEEPFVLGR
+509 RGEAPFVLGR

-529 DLVTRPMSEPYRLH
+529 DLVTRPMTEPYRLH

-558 DLRLSDYAYKFGLI
+558 DLRLSDYAYHYGLI
-572 DDTRYAQVINKRDSI
+572 DAARYARVIQKRESIARTLEQLPQVI
-587 RRTLAQLD
+587 
-595 ILVFTS
+595 FTS
-601 SRTTEAYAQEIGFAP
+601 SRTTEASAQEVGIAP
-616 LGQMLTARELLRR
+616 LGQMLSARDLLRR
-629 PTVTYHQVARLAEQ
+629 PEVSYAQVAQLAQ
-643 VEPALPPLTESV
+643 LAASDSDHAGLPLLPEATGQ
-655 AEEVELQV
+655 EVELQV

-677 RTRRMEEHLIPQT
+677 RARRLEEHLIPET
-690 IDYNAVQHLRTQA
+690 IDYDAVSHLRTQA
-703 RQKLMRTLPR
+703 RQKLKRTRPR

-733 VYLEKQRL
+733 VYLEKMRSGDPLSAFRL
-741 VQINT
+741 L

>member
-1 MSKETESNTFPP
+1 MSNGTEHNTLPP
-13 EQVVRGIYE
+13 EQVVRGTYE

-30 AGCEAALASARMG
+30 AGCEAALACARMG
-43 RKTLLLTMN
+43 HKTLLLTMN

-73 IKEIDALGGEVG
+73 IKEIDALGGEIG

-115 QAYRLAMKFALEGQP
+115 QAYRLAMKYVLEGQP

-144 HIGDDGRPVVTG
+144 HIGDDGRHVVTG

-207 ALGLEVR
+207 AIGLEVR

-239 NRIPLYFSGT
+239 SR
-249 FINGRLVVGEK
+249 V
-260 TQPGGRAG
+260 
-268 EGPAL
+268 
-273 GISDSL
+273 
-279 RALGLEVRR
+279 
-288 FKTGT
+288 
-293 PPRIDARTID
+293 
-303 FSKTEPQ
+303 
-310 PGNRIPLYFSQD
+310 PLYFSQD
-322 VSARQDVQLPGG
+322 VSAREDVQLPGG
-334 RPNPIYPITD
+334 RPNPIYPVTD
-344 EDLNGWRPQLPCY
+344 EDLRGWRPQLPCY
-357 LIHTTE
+357 LVHTTE
-363 RTHQIIRDNLHRS
+363 RTHQVIRDNLHRS

-399 RFADKNRHQIFLE
+399 RFADKSRHQIFLE

-444 LEHVEMMR
+444 LEHAEMMR

-467 YPTLQTKPVSGLFLA
+467 YPTLQTKAVSGLFLA

-509 HDEEPFVLGR
+509 RGDAPFVLGR

-558 DLRLSDYAYKFGLI
+558 DLRLSDYAYKYGLV
-572 DDTRYAQVINKRDSI
+572 DDVRYARFVHKRESI
-587 RRTLAQLD
+587 QRALSQLD
-595 ILVFTS
+595 TLVFTS
-601 SRTTEAYAQEIGFAP
+601 SHTIEAYAQEIGLTP
-616 LGQMLTARELLRR
+616 LGQMLSARELLRR
-629 PTVTYHQVARLAEQ
+629 QSVTYHHVARLAKHATSI
-643 VEPALPPLTESV
+643 VLPPLTESV

-663 KYESYVRKQEQTVH
+663 KYESYVRKQEQLVH
-677 RTRRMEEHLIPQT
+677 RTRRMEEHLIPET
-690 IDYNAVQHLRTQA
+690 IDYNALPHLRTQA
-703 RQKLMRTLPR
+703 RQKLTRTRPR

-733 VYLEKQRL
+733 VYLEKLRL
-741 VQINT
+741 AQIST

>member
-1 MSKETESNTFPP
+1 MSHEYKENVLPSI
-13 EQVVRGIYE
+13 QALRGVYE

-30 AGCEAALASARMG
+30 AGCEAALACARMG

-85 RNTDRTFIQIRL
+85 RNTDRTFIQVRL

-115 QAYRLAMKFALEGQP
+115 QAYRLAMKYVLEGQP

-144 HIGDDGRPVVTG
+144 ETGDDGRIKVTG

-225 ARTIDFSKTEPQPG
+225 ARTIDFSKTVPQPG
-239 NRIPLYFSGT
+239 SREPLF
-249 FINGRLVVGEK
+249 
-260 TQPGGRAG
+260 
-268 EGPAL
+268 
-273 GISDSL
+273 
-279 RALGLEVRR
+279 
-288 FKTGT
+288 
-293 PPRIDARTID
+293 
-303 FSKTEPQ
+303 
-310 PGNRIPLYFSQD
+310 FSQD
-322 VSARQDVQLPGG
+322 TSAREDVQLPGG
-334 RPNPIYPITD
+334 HPNPIYPITD
-344 EDLNGWRPQLPCY
+344 EDVNGWRPQLPCY
-357 LIHTTE
+357 LVHTTE
-363 RTHQIIRDNLHRS
+363 QTHQIIRDNLHRS

-444 LEHVEMMR
+444 LERVEMMR

-467 YPTLQTKPVSGLFLA
+467 SPTLQTKAVRGLFLA

-490 YEEAAAQGIMAGIN
+490 YEEAAAQGIVAGIN

-509 HDEEPFVLGR
+509 RGEASFVLGR
-519 HEAYIGVLID
+519 HEAYIGVMID

-558 DLRLSDYAYKFGLI
+558 DLRLSDYAYTYGLI
-572 DDTRYAQVINKRDSI
+572 DDARYAQVMRKRESI
-587 RRTLAQLD
+587 QRALTQLD
-595 ILVFTS
+595 TLVFTS
-601 SRTTEAYAQEIGFAP
+601 SRTTETFAQELGLDP
-616 LGQMLTARELLRR
+616 LGQMLSARELLRR
-629 PTVTYHQVARLAEQ
+629 PSVRYHHVAQLSQKVFHTKMPEGEYRGEDDGGRPENTDTHTHDSENLLPTLTV
-643 VEPALPPLTESV
+643 SV

-663 KYESYVRKQEQTVH
+663 KYESYVRKQEQIVH
-677 RTRRMEEHLIPQT
+677 RTRRMEEHQIPET
-690 IDYNAVQHLRTQA
+690 IDYAAVQHLRTQA
-703 RQKLMRTLPR
+703 RQKLIRTRPR

-719 RVEGVTPADIAILM
+719 RVEGVTPADIAMLM
-733 VYLEKQRL
+733 IYLEKQH
-741 VQINT
+741 QTKTSA

>member
-1 MSKETESNTFPP
+1 MSTQAERKEQGMLSP
-13 EQVVRGIYE
+13 ENIMRGSYDI
-22 VIVVGAGH
+22 IVVGAGH
-30 AGCEAALASARMG
+30 AGCEAALACARMG

-52 LDSVAL
+52 LDSIAL

-73 IKEIDALGGEVG
+73 MKEIDALGGEIG
-85 RNTDRTFIQIRL
+85 RNTDRTFIQVRR

-115 QAYRLAMKFALEGQP
+115 QAYRLAMKYVLEAQP
-130 NLELKQAT
+130 GLEVKQVT
-138 IARLLS
+138 ITGLLYER
-144 HIGDDGRPVVTG
+144 GADGRPVARG

-166 AGAIILTTGTF
+166 AKAVVLTTGTF

-192 RAGEGPALGISDSLR
+192 RAGEGPALGISDSLTS
-207 ALGLEVR
+207 LGLYVR

-225 ARTIDFSKTEPQPG
+225 ARTVDFSKTDPQPG
-239 NRIPLYFSGT
+239 SR
-249 FINGRLVVGEK
+249 V
-260 TQPGGRAG
+260 
-268 EGPAL
+268 
-273 GISDSL
+273 
-279 RALGLEVRR
+279 
-288 FKTGT
+288 
-293 PPRIDARTID
+293 
-303 FSKTEPQ
+303 
-310 PGNRIPLYFSQD
+310 PLYFSQD

-334 RPNPIYPITD
+334 RPNPVYPVTD

-357 LIHTTE
+357 LVHTNE
-363 RTHQIIRDNLHRS
+363 RTHGVIRDNLHRS

-399 RFADKNRHQIFLE
+399 RFADKERHQIFLE

-427 TSLPEDVQLAML
+427 TSLPEDVQLKML

-452 VGYAVEYDYVPPEQL
+452 VGYAVEYDFVPPEQL
-467 YPTLQTKPVSGLFLA
+467 TPTLQTKAVAGLFLA

-504 AALHV
+504 AALYARG
-509 HDEEPFVLGR
+509 EAPFVLGR

-529 DLVTRPMSEPYRLH
+529 DLVTKPLTEPYRLH

-558 DLRLSDYAYKFGLI
+558 DLRLSDYAYRLGLI
-572 DDTRYAQVINKRDSI
+572 DEARYAQAQRKREQI
-587 RRTLAQLD
+587 ERTVEQLD
-595 ILVFTS
+595 MVYFTS
-601 SRTTEAYAQEIGFAP
+601 ARGTETQASELGIAP
-616 LGQMLTARELLRR
+616 LGQMLSAKELLRR
-629 PTVTYHQVARLAEQ
+629 PDVSYAQVAQLSWRVAHASSDTLLEERQ
-643 VEPALPPLTESV
+643 SLPLLEEAV
-655 AEEVELQV
+655 MEEVELHV
-663 KYESYVRKQEQTVH
+663 KYENYVRKQEQTVN
-677 RTRRMEEHLIPQT
+677 RTRRLEEYLIAES
-690 IDYNAVQHLRTQA
+690 IDYEVIPHMRTQA
-703 RQKLMRTLPR
+703 RQKLSRTRPR
-713 TIGQAS
+713 TIGQAT

-733 VYLEKQRL
+733 VYLEKMRAVRAQ
-741 VQINT
+741 T

>member
-1 MSKETESNTFPP
+1 MLTMTNESSTIPP
-13 EQVVRGIYE
+13 EQIVRGSYE

-73 IKEIDALGGEVG
+73 IKEIDALGGEIG
-85 RNTDRTFIQIRL
+85 RNTDRTFIQIRR

-115 QAYRLAMKFALEGQP
+115 QAYRLAMKFVLESQP

-144 HIGDDGRPVVTG
+144 RQGDDGRPVLTG
-156 VVTNNGWQYE
+156 VVANNGWQYE
-166 AGAIILTTGTF
+166 APAVILTTGTF

-239 NRIPLYFSGT
+239 SRVPLYFSY
-249 FINGRLVVGEK
+249 
-260 TQPGGRAG
+260 
-268 EGPAL
+268 
-273 GISDSL
+273 
-279 RALGLEVRR
+279 
-288 FKTGT
+288 
-293 PPRIDARTID
+293 DA
-303 FSKTEPQ
+303 
-310 PGNRIPLYFSQD
+310 
-322 VSARQDVQLPGG
+322 SAREDVQLPGI
-334 RPNPIYPITD
+334 RPNPIYPTTY
-344 EDLNGWRPQLPCY
+344 EDLHGWRPQLPCY
-357 LIHTTE
+357 LVRTTE
-363 RTHQIIRDNLHRS
+363 RTHQVIRDNLHRS
-376 PLYTGIIEGI
+376 PLYTGVIQGI

-399 RFADKNRHQIFLE
+399 RFADKSSHQIFLE

-444 LEHVEMMR
+444 LERAEMMR

-467 YPTLQTKPVSGLFLA
+467 FTTLQTKPIAGLFLA

-504 AALHV
+504 AALYARG
-509 HDEEPFVLGR
+509 EPAFVLGR

-549 RLLLRPESA
+549 RLLLRPDSA
-558 DLRLSDYAYKFGLI
+558 DVRLSDYAHKFGLI
-572 DDTRYAQVINKRDSI
+572 DEARYAQVVQKRESI
-587 RRTLAQLD
+587 QRTLGQLD
-595 ILVFTS
+595 CVVFTS
-601 SRTTEAYAQEIGFAP
+601 SRAVEAYAQELGMAP
-616 LGQMLTARELLRR
+616 LGQMYTARELLRR
-629 PTVTYHQVARLAEQ
+629 QDVRYTQLAQLAQHREAQSPARMMSDQGEMLTAEEGAVQREDAINRALTVL
-643 VEPALPPLTESV
+643 PALDESI

-677 RTRRMEEHLIPQT
+677 RTQRLEEYRIPENFNYQE
-690 IDYNAVQHLRTQA
+690 VQHLRTQA
-703 RQKLMRTLPR
+703 RQKLSLMRPR

-733 VYLEKQRL
+733 VYLEKMRATQ
-741 VQINT
+741 VHT

>member
-1 MSKETESNTFPP
+1 MNTIPGLS
-13 EQVVRGIYE
+13 RGVYE

-30 AGCEAALASARMG
+30 AGCEAALASAHMG

-52 LDSVAL
+52 LDSIAL

-73 IKEIDALGGEVG
+73 IKEVDALGGEIG

-115 QAYRLAMKFALEGQP
+115 QAYRLAMKFVLEGQA

-138 IARLLS
+138 ITHFL
-144 HIGDDGRPVVTG
+144 HITGEDGRPRITG
-156 VVTNNGWQYE
+156 VITSNGWHYQ
-166 AGAIILTTGTF
+166 AGAVILTTGTF

-192 RAGEGPALGISDSLR
+192 RAGEGPALGISDSLQS
-207 ALGLEVR
+207 LGLKVR

-225 ARTIDFSKTEPQPG
+225 VRTIDFSKTEPQPG
-239 NRIPLYFSGT
+239 SRTPLYFS
-249 FINGRLVVGEK
+249 
-260 TQPGGRAG
+260 
-268 EGPAL
+268 
-273 GISDSL
+273 SDSTA
-279 RALGLEVRR
+279 RA
-288 FKTGT
+288 
-293 PPRIDARTID
+293 
-303 FSKTEPQ
+303 
-310 PGNRIPLYFSQD
+310 
-322 VSARQDVQLPGG
+322 DVQLPGS
-334 RPNPIYPITD
+334 RPNPLYPVTD
-344 EDLNGWRPQLPCY
+344 EDMHGWRPQLPCY
-357 LIHTTE
+357 LVRTTA
-363 RTHQIIRDNLHRS
+363 RTHQVIRDNLHRS
-376 PLYTGIIEGI
+376 PLYTGLIEGI

-399 RFADKNRHQIFLE
+399 RFADKTSHQIFLE

-444 LEHVEMMR
+444 LEHAEMMR

-467 YPTLQTKPVSGLFLA
+467 FTTLETKPVAGLFLA

-504 AALHV
+504 AALAV
-509 HDEEPFVLGR
+509 RGEEGFVLGR

-549 RLLLRPESA
+549 RLLLRPDSA
-558 DLRLSDYAYKFGLI
+558 DLRLSDHAYRFGLI
-572 DDTRYAQVINKRDSI
+572 GEERYAEVVSKRESI
-587 RRTLAQLD
+587 RQTLTTLD
-595 ILVFTS
+595 SLVFTS
-601 SRTTEAYAQEIGFAP
+601 SRKVELQAQEVGIAP
-616 LGQMLTARELLRR
+616 LGQMLSARELLRR
-629 PTVTYHQVARLAEQ
+629 QEVCYSQLQQLAKNLAEEAEAPINIEH
-643 VEPALPPLTESV
+643 VLPVLPHEI

-663 KYESYVRKQEQTVH
+663 KYEMYVRKQEQAVR
-677 RTRRMEEHLIPQT
+677 RTSRMEEQRLPDGINYAE
-690 IDYNAVQHLRTQA
+690 IQHLRTQA
-703 RQKLMRTLPR
+703 KQKLNIAMPR
-713 TIGQAS
+713 TVGQAS
-719 RVEGVTPADIAILM
+719 RVEGVTPSDIAIIM
-733 VYLEKQRL
+733 VYLEKRRMQSA
-741 VQINT
+741 V